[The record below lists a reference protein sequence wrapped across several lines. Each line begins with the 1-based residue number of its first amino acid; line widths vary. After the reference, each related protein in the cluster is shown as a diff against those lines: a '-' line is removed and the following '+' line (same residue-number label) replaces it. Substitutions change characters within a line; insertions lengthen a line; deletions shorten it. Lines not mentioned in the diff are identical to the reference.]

1 MNTKKIAL
9 AGLGIPAAIAFAPLA
24 SADVPGLAP
33 FVGTWSGMRESVAI
47 DDTGH
52 AHFQYMDSNACQ
64 SCSMADMPYS
74 TMDFVLTS
82 VSNGVASGSVTA
94 SSGTR
99 KNEVGEPVTVTL
111 KPQPSGAA
119 IGWTIGG
126 KDEGLF
132 CTPAIAN
139 WCGG

>member
-1 MNTKKIAL
+1 MNKIAL
-9 AGLGIPAAIAFAPLA
+9 TAVAIAAVVTLAPLA

-33 FVGTWSGMRESVAI
+33 FVGTWSGVRQSVVI
-47 DDTGH
+47 DEAGH
-52 AHFQYMDSNACQ
+52 AHFRYMDSNACQ
-64 SCSMADMPYS
+64 GSCSMVDMPYS
-74 TMDFVLTS
+74 TMEFVLTS
-82 VSNGVASGSVTA
+82 VSNGVANGSVTA

-99 KNEVGEPVTVTL
+99 SKQLGEPVAVTL
-111 KPQPSGAA
+111 KPQSSGRA

-132 CTPAIAN
+132 CEPAIAS